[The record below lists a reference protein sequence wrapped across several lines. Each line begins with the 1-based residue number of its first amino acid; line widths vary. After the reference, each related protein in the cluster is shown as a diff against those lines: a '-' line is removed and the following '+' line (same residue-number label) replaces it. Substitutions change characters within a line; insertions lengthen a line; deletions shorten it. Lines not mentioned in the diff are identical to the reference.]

1 MRFELEASGP
11 YSLAESARF
20 AAHFSPTGH
29 SIRGEREEL
38 ELAFYPDGASEPAHL
53 HVSQEGDR
61 VVAEGDGD
69 AAARDQ
75 LARILGLDVDA
86 TEWPEIGRRDPVVHG
101 LQLRWPGFRP
111 IAFPTA
117 FEAGAWFVISQRTQF
132 SQALRVKERL
142 AEKLGADF
150 GAVTA
155 FPSPAAMVD
164 LGPFPGLPKV
174 KCERLSALARAAA
187 DGVLDGD
194 RLRQLGPED
203 ALEELKRLPGVGD
216 FTAQGIVIRG
226 ANEPDWAALAEP
238 RLAVAVERAYSLM
251 APPSPDE
258 ITEIAERWRPFRSWV
273 TVMLRRTV

>member
-1 MRFELEASGP
+1 MTFELEALGP

-20 AAHFSPTGH
+20 AGGFSPTAD
-29 SIRGEREEL
+29 SIRGEREEI
-38 ELAFYPDGASEPAHL
+38 EIAFVPDGEEEPAHL
-53 HVSQEGDR
+53 HVRQDGDR
-61 VVAEGDGD
+61 VIAEGDGG

-86 TEWPEIGRRDPVVHG
+86 TAWPEVGRRDAVVHG

-111 IAFPTA
+111 VSFPTA
-117 FEAGAWFVISQRTQF
+117 FEAGAWFLISQRMQF
-132 SQALRVKERL
+132 SQALRLKEKI
-142 AEKLGADF
+142 AEKLGTGF

-155 FPSPAAMVD
+155 FPAPSAMVD
-164 LGPFPGLPKV
+164 FGPFPGLPKV
-174 KCERLSALARAAA
+174 KCDRLAALARAAT

-194 RLRQLGPED
+194 RLRQLGPEE
-203 ALEELKRLPGVGD
+203 ALAGLKGLPGVGD

-238 RLAVAVERAYSLM
+238 RLAVAVERAYSLT
-251 APPSPDE
+251 APPSPE
-258 ITEIAERWRPFRSWV
+258 QISEIADGWRPFRSWV